1 MMGHSDLRELNYTA
15 IDNDQK
21 QLDMPKYHLVQSC
34 IPKDVPINECSAKGY
49 MFLVIGQE
57 QYQDS
62 PFTKEILKIV
72 NDDVKK
78 YYGYIVLIFFVVKFF
93 LFVVLWSWLRI
104 RVTERM
110 IALTKKLKTNDQSE
124 KHNYQAVKIS
134 RDTEQDY
141 RKEGVRGRSSFFVTS
156 SGEISTHRN

>member
-1 MMGHSDLRELNYTA
+1 
-15 IDNDQK
+15 
-21 QLDMPKYHLVQSC
+21 MPKYHLVQTC
-34 IPKDVPINECSAKGY
+34 IPKNVSINDCSKKGY

-57 QYQDS
+57 QYEDS

-110 IALTKKLKTNDQSE
+110 IALTKKLKTND
-124 KHNYQAVKIS
+124 
-134 RDTEQDY
+134 
-141 RKEGVRGRSSFFVTS
+141 
-156 SGEISTHRN
+156 